1 MQGEFVLIDYKIPEG
16 LTHKHLYLEYKG
28 ERLKPIL
35 PNSFVKG
42 RISNIIDKFYIEWEY
57 NIGEILKD
65 ELRNIT
71 IIDRFREKD
80 SDGYYR
86 KYYRI
91 KCNICGF
98 DSSSYYIKGEYN
110 DSWKVSEN
118 DLKRKDKKRVNCP
131 CCSSHIVVPGIND
144 IITTDKWM
152 IQYFLDDISKAQRY
166 SSGSNVKL
174 HFKCPYCGRKSTKK
188 KSISELKQHGLNC
201 VCSDNISYP
210 NKFAYFLFE
219 ELKNQYEYYEN
230 EYSPD
235 WAKNYKYDNYIVIN
249 NRKII
254 VEMDGCLGHGKVKF
268 GSNERD
274 TDGIKRDIIKDNL
287 AKEHGIELFR
297 IDCSYSKKDY
307 IKNNII
313 KELRDIF
320 NFEYVHWDE
329 IDVKSKYK
337 NFYKDICEYYNKTN
351 SSIRRMQKVFNL
363 GFKMISSALEV
374 GNTLGWCN
382 YIPSNKFDIDKFND
396 LIKYWNTNPYT
407 RTSILSKKFG
417 LNQSTIITYLK
428 KASENN
434 LCDYDPK
441 KSIEFEM
448 KNRPTYPI
456 FVYDSNMKLLKSYK
470 SSSECEKM
478 SENDFG
484 VKLNKRNID
493 YVCTGKSKHYKGFYF
508 SRIKI

>member
-1 MQGEFVLIDYKIPEG
+1 MTKRNYNYDATIDLSKLIQSKNKKFYDWNKNIGKIIPFTFNNDLQGEFILIDYKIPNG

-28 ERLKPIL
+28 EMLKPIL
-35 PNSFVKG
+35 PNSFIKG

-57 NIGEILKD
+57 DIGEILKD

-98 DSSSYYIKGEYN
+98 DSSSHYIKGEYK
-110 DSWKVSEN
+110 DIWKVSEN
-118 DLKRKDKKRVNCP
+118 DLKRKDKRRVNCP
-131 CCSSHIVVPGIND
+131 CCSSHVVVPGIND
-144 IITTDKWM
+144 LATTDKWM
-152 IQYFLDDISKAQRY
+152 IRYFSDDISVIQRY

-174 HFKCPYCGRKSTKK
+174 YFKCPYCGRKTIKK
-188 KSISELKQHGLNC
+188 KAISELKQYGLNC

-219 ELKNQYEYYEN
+219 ELKSQYEYYEN

-268 GSNERD
+268 GSNEKD

-313 KELRDIF
+313 KELGDIF
-320 NFEYVHWDE
+320 NFEYVHWDK
-329 IDVKSKYK
+329 IDIQSNIKIFIKISVNIIIKQTILFEECKK
-337 NFYKDICEYYNKTN
+337 N
-351 SSIRRMQKVFNL
+351 L
-363 GFKMISSALEV
+363 
-374 GNTLGWCN
+374 TLG
-382 YIPSNKFDIDKFND
+382 
-396 LIKYWNTNPYT
+396 L
-407 RTSILSKKFG
+407 R
-417 LNQSTIITYLK
+417 
-428 KASENN
+428 
-434 LCDYDPK
+434 
-441 KSIEFEM
+441 
-448 KNRPTYPI
+448 
-456 FVYDSNMKLLKSYK
+456 
-470 SSSECEKM
+470 
-478 SENDFG
+478 
-484 VKLNKRNID
+484 
-493 YVCTGKSKHYKGFYF
+493 
-508 SRIKI
+508 